1 MRKALWGAAVVLFA
15 WGAIVAVTGGID
27 ARVLGVVIRSRDPV
41 RALAA
46 GFVLV
51 LAQAFF
57 FRRELTRDLDWGLA
71 MVRRAAP
78 ALALLLAAAVGAYGI
93 AFGTFSVGGSD
104 AYGYVNQAYDWY
116 EGALPRPI
124 PLTERLP
131 FEASDRMQAPLGYRE
146 GQDPQTVVP
155 TYAPGLPLAMAAALA
170 AAGACGP
177 FLVVPASA
185 ALFVWLTFRLGARAG
200 GNLTGL
206 LAAFTLSVSPVVLF
220 QTAWPMSDIPAGAV
234 WTAALLAA
242 LGSATRNAAAA
253 GIAAALGLLVRPNLL
268 PVAAVAALPLLLTG
282 ATRARLTRLA
292 IFAAPI
298 ACAVVFTGW
307 LNALW
312 FGSPLNSGY
321 GAAAELYSWSNV
333 LPNLRL
339 NGTWMWETQT
349 PLMLAALLPILPR
362 LRRAFDTRTLA
373 MCAALFIATLACY
386 LGYAQFEVWWYLRFL
401 LPAFG
406 ALMVLVAAGL
416 VSVVRAMPKPFGT
429 LAGVVV
435 LGTFATASLTFAAGE
450 GVFGRVRD
458 SERRYEA
465 IGSFAA
471 TLPDDAALIAVQHA
485 GSLRFHSG
493 RRTIRFD
500 MLEYPRS
507 LELPLALERAG
518 RHPYLVIDDAEA
530 PDVRRRFGI
539 PADAPL
545 PWPIRARMR
554 ELGGVTVY
562 DLGSSPAAGGP
573 VALEPTLHEWCAAQ
587 PRAPDRR

>member
-1 MRKALWGAAVVLFA
+1 MRKALSGAAVVLFV
-15 WGAIVAVTGGID
+15 WGVIVAVTGGID

-46 GFVLV
+46 GFLLV
-51 LAQAFF
+51 VIQAVF
-57 FRRELTRDLDWGLA
+57 FRQELIRDIDRGVA
-71 MVRRAAP
+71 IVRRAA
-78 ALALLLAAAVGAYGI
+78 AVLAVLLAVGVGGYGV
-93 AFGTFSVGGSD
+93 AFGTFSVGASD

-116 EGALPRPI
+116 EGALPGPI
-124 PLTERLP
+124 PLAERLP

-146 GQDPQTVVP
+146 GRQPQTIVP
-155 TYAPGLPLAMAAALA
+155 TYAPGLPLLMALALA

-185 ALFVWLTFRLGARAG
+185 AVFVWLTFRLGRRAAG
-200 GNLTGL
+200 DLTGL
-206 LAAFTLSVSPVVLF
+206 LAAFALAVSPVFLF
-220 QTAWPMSDIPAGAV
+220 QTAWPMSDVPAGAV
-234 WTAALLAA
+234 WTAALGAA
-242 LGSATRNAAAA
+242 LGSRTRDAALA
-253 GIAAALGLLVRPNLL
+253 GLLTALGLLIRPNLL
-268 PVAAVAALPLLLTG
+268 PVAAVLALPLAMPG
-282 ATRARLTRLA
+282 PTRSRITRLVL
-292 IFAAPI
+292 FAVPI
-298 ACAVVFTGW
+298 GCVGLFTGW

-321 GAAAELYSWSNV
+321 GAAGELYGWSNV

-339 NGTWMWETQT
+339 NAAWMWQSQT

-362 LRRAFDTRTLA
+362 VRRALDTRVLA
-373 MCAALFIATLACY
+373 TCAALFVATLACY
-386 LGYAQFEVWWYLRFL
+386 VSYAQFEVWWYLRFL

-406 ALMVLVAAGL
+406 ALMVLVAVGFAT
-416 VSVVRAMPKPFGT
+416 VARAIPKPYGM

-435 LGTFATASLTFAAGE
+435 LGMFAVTTLTFSARE
-450 GVFGRVRD
+450 GVFGGVRD

-485 GSLRFHSG
+485 GSLRFHTG

-500 MLEYPRS
+500 VLEYPRS
-507 LELPLALERAG
+507 LQLPAALERAG
-518 RHPYLVIDDAEA
+518 LHPYLVIDDAEM
-530 PDVRRRFGI
+530 PDVRTRFGI

-545 PWPIRARMR
+545 PWPILARMR

-562 DLGSSPAAGGP
+562 DLGTSPAAAGP
-573 VALEPTLHEWCAAQ
+573 VALEPTSPGWCDAQ
-587 PRAPDRR
+587 PRAALRH